1 MNWDE
6 YWGMNAPSYYGDM
19 QGRPLTQQEYLA
31 QQQMYN
37 QQMYNQQMANQQFR
51 NPTKK
56 EIMDCLIA
64 STGANEVIKVDEFET
79 LQTRHI
85 CQGTHCIQVLQ
96 KSIFPVQM
104 AGGTLGVEYFFC
116 PNCRKLIVNKSSMDY
131 V

>member
-6 YWGMNAPSYYGDM
+6 YWGTNAPSYYGDM

-64 STGANEVIKVDEFET
+64 STGANEVVKVDEFE
-79 LQTRHI
+79 LYRLDISVRVIIVFRYYRNLSFQYKW
-85 CQGTHCIQVLQ
+85 QVEQ
-96 KSIFPVQM
+96 WV
-104 AGGTLGVEYFFC
+104 
-116 PNCRKLIVNKSSMDY
+116 
-131 V
+131 